1 MQCIRDRIAKKP
13 QSYENGFACHN
24 SRALSK
30 CGSVGVEASDIFS
43 VGTRIKNCGNIK
55 PDNAVGK
62 TACKWKASDKWNS
75 RLERESCTN

>member
-1 MQCIRDRIAKKP
+1 MEP

-24 SRALSK
+24 SHASSK
-30 CGSVGVEASDIFS
+30 CGSLGAEASDISS

-62 TACKWKASDKWNS
+62 TAYKW
-75 RLERESCTN
+75 ESLG